1 MRNCREIDDAQRV
14 DGHRSRCGF
23 HAAVPKRSAC
33 ARPLQQCAM
42 TQMRQGLAIS
52 AYVMGLMLSSND
64 DGAGSAGMTT
74 LLITGSGFAGYPYFH
89 TAPLTADEKT
99 EMQQPGE
106 FDGLA
111 RVVAGLTRTL
121 TAMAGVVQA

>member
-1 MRNCREIDDAQRV
+1 MRGDPQ
-14 DGHRSRCGF
+14 
-23 HAAVPKRSAC
+23 
-33 ARPLQQCAM
+33 
-42 TQMRQGLAIS
+42 QMRQRLPIS
-52 AYVMGLMLSSND
+52 AYVMGLMLSSNG
-64 DGAGSAGMTT
+64 DGDGDGSAGMTT

-121 TAMAGVVQA
+121 TAMASVIHA